1 MRLVGQGQT
10 KMWGVRQLGGGKLR
24 TPRRSGGSETSTR
37 TPDGGADDGRVDRAT
52 TGRGSAS
59 TTQGSWNEKRSTLGM
74 KERRGRKEETREVL
88 LTNTT
93 EAAALV
99 GVIEVGVEGAF
110 LMGGLPANRGHVRL
124 DLETETALGGEFDVD
139 PMRVGQTHE
148 TLGDVAAPKKD
159 LVTQAAATPDG
170 TNEPGRDGTRAI
182 PSTQRYTYPE
192 GGERVRQ
199 LVVRGDGGVVRGDG
213 DAGRDPVFYPA
224 RSHVRGR
231 DGLVGRDETAAE
243 PTRPLSDGGDPRAR
257 LRHPVAGRRARVP
270 MNGEEMDVGV
280 TRAAARAGVDQ
291 KDPTNDGRS

>member
-159 LVTQAAATPDG
+159 LITQAAATPDG

-192 GGERVRQ
+192 GGEGARQ

-213 DAGRDPVFYPA
+213 NARRDPVLHPA
-224 RSHVRGR
+224 RSQVHGG
-231 DGLVGRDETAAE
+231 DGLVGRDETTSKPAG
-243 PTRPLSDGGDPRAR
+243 PLSDGGGLRAR
-257 LRHPVAGRRARVP
+257 LRNPMEGRRTRSP
-270 MNGEEMDVGV
+270 MNGEEVDVGV
-280 TRAAARAGVDQ
+280 AGVATWTGVDQ
-291 KDPTNDGRS
+291 EDLANHRRI